1 MEFSQIIGFFA
12 SSFIVLSF
20 QAKKRKHILYTLMV
34 GQVLFCIHFFMI
46 GAYTGS
52 ALNLLSVF
60 RSFVFSQN
68 KKKWASKIFWLYNFI
83 VLFWVTGFLSWE
95 GYISLLPTV
104 GMTIIS
110 FALWNKNEKKVRKL
124 SLFARPFWF
133 TYVLISKSYAGII
146 TEILLLISIIIGI
159 IRYDI
164 IKKKK

>member
-1 MEFSQIIGFFA
+1 MYFLKI
-12 SSFIVLSF
+12 
-20 QAKKRKHILYTLMV
+20 
-34 GQVLFCIHFFMI
+34 
-46 GAYTGS
+46 
-52 ALNLLSVF
+52 
-60 RSFVFSQN
+60 